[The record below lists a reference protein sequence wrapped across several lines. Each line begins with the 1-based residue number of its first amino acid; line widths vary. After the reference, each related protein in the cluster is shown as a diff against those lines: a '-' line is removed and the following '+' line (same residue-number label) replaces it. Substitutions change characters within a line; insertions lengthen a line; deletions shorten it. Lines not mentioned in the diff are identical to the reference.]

1 MVWND
6 LGNLLLQKTCFTQ
19 LISQFQRYFPALG
32 KHALVVFAH
41 TDNIQFSFWCYFC
54 QKEGVRMVIS
64 VMISRRP
71 ANIRMD
77 MTHLPVGG
85 RKS

>member
-1 MVWND
+1 MKSEPEVEAFR
-6 LGNLLLQKTCFTQ
+6 L
-19 LISQFQRYFPALG
+19 
-32 KHALVVFAH
+32 
-41 TDNIQFSFWCYFC
+41 SFWCYFC